1 MIIFNPKKLNGGFT
15 LVEAT
20 VSVFIVA
27 IIFSVVGSI
36 FASSLAL
43 QRRALGAQKVQEN
56 LNVVM
61 EYIAREVRV
70 ADSFVSGD
78 STNCSSTPAVT
89 LSFHHPVNGD
99 IAYSLSNGVIHRSV
113 GGTDSII
120 SSNNIQFLS
129 LKFCLTGTGGST
141 GQPRVTIF
149 GTVKSNDPNQSISSD
164 FQTTVSVRALWH

>member
-1 MIIFNPKKLNGGFT
+1 MILNSQKQNSGFT

-70 ADSFVSGD
+70 ADNFVSGD
-78 STNCSSTPAVT
+78 SGCPSTPATT

-99 IAYSLSNGVIHRSV
+99 IVYSLSNSVIHRNV

-120 SSNNIQFLS
+120 SSNNIQFSS
-129 LKFCLTGTGGST
+129 LKFCLAGTGGST

-149 GTVKSNDPNQSISSD
+149 GTVKSNDPKQSVSSD